1 MAVEYCYRHTGTET
15 ALRCGSC
22 DRPICVKCV
31 VQHPV
36 GIRCQECARVR
47 KIPVLD
53 VTPSYYA
60 RAVAA
65 AVGVGVVFVL
75 FVVGVSLLPLGFL
88 GFYLRMFVLAGFGY
102 VTGMAVSQAVNK
114 KRGRGLQWV
123 AGSSVVVAA
132 ILVAPW
138 LGLGVGLFGLA
149 SLGIATYLAVS
160 QLRI

>member
-1 MAVEYCYRHTGTET
+1 MAEYCYRHTETET

-22 DRPICVKCV
+22 DKPICVKCV

-53 VTPSYYA
+53 VTPAYYA
-60 RAVAA
+60 RAIAA
-65 AVGVGVVFVL
+65 AAGVGGVFVL
-75 FVVGVSLLPLGFL
+75 VVVGSSLLPLGFL
-88 GFYLRMFVLAGFGY
+88 GFYLRMLALVGFGY
-102 VTGMAVSQAVNK
+102 VMGSAVSQAVNR

-123 AGSSVVVAA
+123 AGTGVVVAA
-132 ILVAPW
+132 IVVAPW
-138 LGLGVGLFGLA
+138 LGLGFGLFGLA
-149 SLGIATYLAVS
+149 SLGIAAYLAVS

>member
-1 MAVEYCYRHTGTET
+1 MTEYCYRHAKTET
-15 ALRCGSC
+15 RLRCGSC

-31 VQHPV
+31 IQHPV

-60 RAVAA
+60 RAVAT
-65 AVGVGVVFVL
+65 AVGVGGVFVL
-75 FVVGVSLLPLGFL
+75 LVVGLSLLPLGFL
-88 GFYLRMFVLAGFGY
+88 GFYLPILVLAGFGY
-102 VTGMAVSQAVNK
+102 VMGSAVSQAVNK

-123 AGSSVVVAA
+123 AGTSVVVAA

-138 LGLGVGLFGLA
+138 LGLGIGLYGLV

>member
-1 MAVEYCYRHTGTET
+1 MADYCYKHTETET
-15 ALRCGSC
+15 ALQCGSC

-36 GIRCQECARVR
+36 GIRCQECARAR

-65 AVGVGVVFVL
+65 AVGVGGVFVL
-75 FVVGVSLLPLGFL
+75 LVVGSSLLPLGFI
-88 GFYLRMFVLAGFGY
+88 GFYLRLLALVGLGY
-102 VTGMAVSQAVNK
+102 VMGSAVSQAVNR

-123 AGSSVVVAA
+123 AGTSVVVAA

-138 LGLGVGLFGLA
+138 LGLGFGLFGLA

>member
-1 MAVEYCYRHTGTET
+1 MTAYCYRHANTET
-15 ALRCGSC
+15 GLRCGSC

-60 RAVAA
+60 RAVAT

-75 FVVGVSLLPLGFL
+75 LVVGLSLLPLGFL
-88 GFYLRMFVLAGFGY
+88 AFPLRMLVLVGFGY
-102 VTGMAVSQAVNK
+102 VMGSAVSQAVNK

-123 AGSSVVVAA
+123 AGASVVVAA

-138 LGLGVGLFGLA
+138 LGLGVGFYGLA
-149 SLGIATYLAVS
+149 LLGIATYLAVR